1 MFTLFHAFSDI
12 HKRYLHKLDK
22 IPLINYILHKIS
34 NSSFFQKKLKFFYI
48 FFKKVLTLAFTFDIV
63 SLVARESKRIP
74 KKCDMRKCRN
84 WQTSKTKDLVSI
96 ALVWVQVPSSAFFIR
111 KPASG
116 NGCRFFC
123 YLKISVKK
131 KSG

>member
-1 MFTLFHAFSDI
+1 MD
-12 HKRYLHKLDK
+12 
-22 IPLINYILHKIS
+22 
-34 NSSFFQKKLKFFYI
+34 FFRKKLLTY
-48 FFKKVLTLAFTFDIV
+48 KKHFVIL
-63 SLVARESKRIP
+63 SLVARERTKNP
-74 KKCDMRKCRN
+74 EEMRYAE
-84 WQTSKTKDLVSI
+84 VSEL
-96 ALVWVQVPSSAFFIR
+96 ADEHFLFG